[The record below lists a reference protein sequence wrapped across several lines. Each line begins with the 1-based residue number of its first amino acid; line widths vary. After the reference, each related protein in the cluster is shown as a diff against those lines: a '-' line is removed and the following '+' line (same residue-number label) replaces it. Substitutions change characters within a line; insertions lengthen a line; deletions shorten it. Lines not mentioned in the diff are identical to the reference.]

1 MNTPVINRPPVRLPD
16 IPLSKLPER
25 TKDFIIAASCS
36 GTPIMEVMVE
46 ALNHAATDAGFTPRP
61 RGK

>member
-1 MNTPVINRPPVRLPD
+1 MNTPAITRPPVRLPD

-36 GTPIMEVMVE
+36 GTPIMDVLVG
-46 ALNHAATDAGFTPRP
+46 ALNTAASDAGFTPRP
-61 RGK
+61 RAK